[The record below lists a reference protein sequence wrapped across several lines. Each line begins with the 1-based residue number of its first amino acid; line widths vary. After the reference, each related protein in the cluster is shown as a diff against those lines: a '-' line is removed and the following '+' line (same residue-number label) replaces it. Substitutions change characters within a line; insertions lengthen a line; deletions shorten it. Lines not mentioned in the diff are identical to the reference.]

1 MAGDVTLSRVMIVS
15 EKCHFTATETRQLT
29 ELLSDL
35 TRIQMKSA
43 ESIFQEQD
51 FVDILEDR
59 KFSRKDKGQRI
70 LQLLRKRCCPQLVR
84 AEKIW
89 TDGMRKWERPKD
101 IWIPLTRAMESPR
114 LEDALECSA
123 ARRAAGEC
131 WIAEHAS
138 ELKNLLKQIHE
149 IF

>member
-1 MAGDVTLSRVMIVS
+1 MTVS
-15 EKCHFTATETRQLT
+15 EKCHFTATEKRQLT
-29 ELLSDL
+29 ELLSDFSRL
-35 TRIQMKSA
+35 EKKDPENIFRRPEFSA
-43 ESIFQEQD
+43 
-51 FVDILEDR
+51 VLEDR
-59 KFSRKDKGQRI
+59 KLSRKDKGQKI
-70 LQLLRKRCCPQLVR
+70 LRLLRGLCYPNLVR
-84 AEKIW
+84 AEKVW

-123 ARRAAGEC
+123 DRRAAGEC
-131 WIAEHAS
+131 WIAEHTS